1 MYDIELI
8 RRLCAEIRVEQNSER
23 VHRLIALLQ
32 AVIKEEEEVRI
43 RWLS

>member
-1 MYDIELI
+1 VYDIELI
-8 RRLCAEIRVEQNSER
+8 RRLCAEIRVQQNSER
-23 VHRLIALLQ
+23 VPHLIALLQ